1 MTTRDVIDRWRGKNI
16 HVIGPAG
23 TEGSTVVE
31 FLLAGGLTTITAHE
45 FRRREDFEAE
55 FTRTHQWLAPDA
67 RAGAAQRLLGAPIT
81 FRWGERYL
89 EGIERAEVIVVPQAW
104 FRHPANA
111 PLRALRDR
119 GIPFSSM
126 TQLFFELSPSPI
138 IGVTGTNGKFT
149 VAYLIHQM
157 LRSSGLRAHFSGND
171 RSHIPM
177 LYYVADLTAQD
188 WLVLELSNRQ
198 LIDLPYSPHLA
209 VITNL
214 APHHLDDHG
223 TFEKYV
229 EVKRG
234 IIRHQ
239 RADDMAVL
247 NADNPHTAAMASAC
261 PHPYLFSRHQEQ
273 QAGAYVRD
281 EAMVIRTSRLEQTIP
296 LRALSAPSA
305 HGVENALAA
314 CLAASLAGASSAAMV
329 EVLAEFRGL
338 PYRFR
343 IVAESAG
350 IQYIEDSLATN
361 PAAAAAAI
369 ASMDRPF
376 VLIAGGARA
385 GATADD
391 FMPMRAALLPSPVK
405 AVVLIGATA
414 PQLQRALTGL
424 TVVAAGTLDR
434 AVTEAHR
441 LARAGEAVLL
451 SPGCESFD
459 QFADYRARGD
469 RFADL
474 VRALAAD
481 STQTS
486 PASPTGPVDVSERS
500 SRRGRT

>member
-1 MTTRDVIDRWRGKNI
+1 MTTRDVIDKWRGKKI

-23 TEGSTVVE
+23 TEGSTVIE

-45 FRRREDFEAE
+45 FRQREDFEVE
-55 FTRTHQWLAPDA
+55 FARTHQWLAPDA
-67 RAGAAQRLLGAPIT
+67 RGAAAARLLSAPIT
-81 FRWGERYL
+81 FRWAERYL
-89 EGIERAEVIVVPQAW
+89 EGIERAEVIIVPQAW
-104 FRHPANA
+104 FRHRANT
-111 PLRALRDR
+111 PLRALRER

-126 TQLFFELSPSPI
+126 TQLFFEVSPAPI

-157 LRSSGLRAHFSGND
+157 LLASGLRAYFSGND
-171 RSHIPM
+171 RTHVPM
-177 LYYVADLTAQD
+177 LYYAGDLTPQD
-188 WLVLELSNRQ
+188 SLVLELSNRQ

-209 VITNL
+209 VITNI

-223 TFEKYV
+223 TFEAYV

-234 IIRHQ
+234 ILRHQ

-247 NADNPHTAAMASAC
+247 NADNPHTAGMASSC
-261 PHPYLFSRHQEQ
+261 PHPYLFSRHREQ
-273 QAGAYVRD
+273 QEGAFVRS
-281 EAMVIRTSRLEQTIP
+281 EAMVIRTNRVERTIP
-296 LRALSAPSA
+296 LRALSVPSA

-314 CLAASLAGASSAAMV
+314 CLAASLAGASASAMV
-329 EVLAEFRGL
+329 EVLSAFRGL

-350 IQYIEDSLATN
+350 IRYIEDSLATN

-376 VLIAGGARA
+376 VLIAGGARP
-385 GATADD
+385 GATAED
-391 FMPMRAALLPSPVK
+391 FTPMQAALSRAPVK
-405 AVVLIGATA
+405 AVVLIGATT
-414 PQLQRALTGL
+414 PQLQRAFTGL
-424 TVVAAGTLDR
+424 SIVAAGTLDR
-434 AVTEAHR
+434 AVAEAHR

-451 SPGCESFD
+451 SPGCRTFD

-474 VRALAAD
+474 VRALIGD
-481 STQTS
+481 ITQTS
-486 PASPTGPVDVSERS
+486 TA
-500 SRRGRT
+500 

>member
-23 TEGSTVVE
+23 TEGSTVIE

-67 RAGAAQRLLGAPIT
+67 RAGAAQRLLAAPIT

-104 FRHPANA
+104 FRHRANA

-126 TQLFFELSPSPI
+126 TQLFFEVSPSPI

-177 LYYVADLTAQD
+177 LYYVA
-188 WLVLELSNRQ
+188 
-198 LIDLPYSPHLA
+198 DLPYSPHLA

-261 PHPYLFSRHQEQ
+261 PHPYLFSRHGEQ

-329 EVLAEFRGL
+329 EVLSEFRGL

-350 IQYIEDSLATN
+350 IRYIEDSLATN

-385 GATADD
+385 GAMAED
-391 FMPMRAALLPSPVK
+391 FLPMRTALSHSPVK
-405 AVVLIGATA
+405 AIVLIGATT

-424 TVVAAGTLDR
+424 SVVAAGTLDR

-474 VRALAAD
+474 VRALVGD
-481 STQTS
+481 STQTG
-486 PASPTGPVDVSERS
+486 PASGGGPVDLSERS
-500 SRRGRT
+500 SRRGRG

>member
-1 MTTRDVIDRWRGKNI
+1 MTTRDVIDRWRGKDI

-23 TEGSTVVE
+23 TEGSTVIE
-31 FLLAGGLTTITAHE
+31 FLLGGGLTTITAHE

-67 RAGAAQRLLGAPIT
+67 RPAAAKQLLSAPIT
-81 FRWGERYL
+81 FRWAERYL

-104 FRHPANA
+104 FRHRANA

-119 GIPFSSM
+119 GVPFSSM
-126 TQLFFELSPSPI
+126 TQLFFEVSPAPI

-149 VAYLIHQM
+149 VAHLIHQM
-157 LRSSGLRAHFSGND
+157 LLASGLRAYFSGND

-177 LYYVADLTAQD
+177 LYYADDLTSQD

-198 LIDLPYSPHLA
+198 LIDLPYSPHIA
-209 VITNL
+209 VLTNI

-223 TFEKYV
+223 SFEKYV
-229 EVKRG
+229 EVKQG
-234 IIRHQ
+234 ILRHQ

-247 NADNPHTAAMASAC
+247 NADNQYTAAMASAS
-261 PHPYLFSRHQEQ
+261 PHPYLFSRYREQ
-273 QAGAYVRD
+273 QAGAYVHD
-281 EAMVIRTSRLEQTIP
+281 DAILIRTSRVEQTIP
-296 LRALSAPSA
+296 LRALSVQSA

-314 CLAASLAGASSAAMV
+314 CLAASLAGASSAAIV
-329 EVLAEFRGL
+329 DVLSEFRGL

-343 IVAESAG
+343 VVADAAG
-350 IQYIEDSLATN
+350 IRYIEDSLATN

-376 VLIAGGARA
+376 VLIAGGARP
-385 GATADD
+385 GATAED
-391 FMPMRAALLPSPVK
+391 FTPMREAMSKAPVR
-405 AVVLIGATA
+405 AVVLIGATT
-414 PQLQRALTGL
+414 PQLQRAFDGL

-434 AVTEAHR
+434 AVAEAHR

-459 QFADYRARGD
+459 QFPDYRARGD
-469 RFADL
+469 RFAEL
-474 VRALAAD
+474 VRALAGD
-481 STQTS
+481 VPQTS
-486 PASPTGPVDVSERS
+486 TA
-500 SRRGRT
+500 

>member
-23 TEGSTVVE
+23 TEGATVIE

-350 IQYIEDSLATN
+350 IQYIEDFCGDPVHRGFAGDQSRRRSRRDRKHG
-361 PAAAAAAI
+361 PAVCP
-369 ASMDRPF
+369 DCRGG
-376 VLIAGGARA
+376 AGGGDRGRFYADA
-385 GATADD
+385 G
-391 FMPMRAALLPSPVK
+391 
-405 AVVLIGATA
+405 G
-414 PQLQRALTGL
+414 
-424 TVVAAGTLDR
+424 VVA
-434 AVTEAHR
+434 
-441 LARAGEAVLL
+441 LA
-451 SPGCESFD
+451 CESCR
-459 QFADYRARGD
+459 ADRRHGPSA
-469 RFADL
+469 
-474 VRALAAD
+474 
-481 STQTS
+481 
-486 PASPTGPVDVSERS
+486 PASVDGAD
-500 SRRGRT
+500 RRGRRNAGPRRHRSPSVGARGGGGPAVPGVREF